1 MTLLFLTLSRIM
13 HKFSTTAK
21 KSSGVLCA
29 PPALRDP
36 QAGAPGLL
44 NVLQRVRLRGPTRK
58 RVPPRALPG
67 RRFRHFVTRTYVFPG
82 LVLVPLVS
90 PLHLAQGVDPPL
102 TDLLTEG
109 ELREYQR
116 KPQYRDRIDLFK
128 EVFNRRVDLLHRYI
142 QRDQLDETADLL
154 QKISALSHHAAEE
167 SPNAKKDKDL
177 RSTEVKKLEIRL
189 RKLIETINDLRT
201 TVPFEYL
208 ERFENTIQALEQL
221 RKTLLAQLLGEAMV
235 ENRTGRE
242 KGKGDWNETLESLP
256 FHPGGL
262 SVAAPPARLQSR
274 DRFTD
279 EEYGKLQLHQE
290 LEKRVEVFLEIAEA
304 RLKEIQKRM
313 KGGEREEEEENPLE
327 FHTYWDMVHAY
338 RQAIDGI
345 MINIDEKA
353 IYKTASEKDIRKSLE
368 KLNKKIQEFIPQLE
382 PIKQLAID
390 RKDEA
395 LYRELEEAQEISVV
409 AQKGSF
415 YGLGAPAQ

>member
-1 MTLLFLTLSRIM
+1 MKCLSPI
-13 HKFSTTAK
+13 
-21 KSSGVLCA
+21 
-29 PPALRDP
+29 
-36 QAGAPGLL
+36 
-44 NVLQRVRLRGPTRK
+44 
-58 RVPPRALPG
+58 
-67 RRFRHFVTRTYVFPG
+67 
-82 LVLVPLVS
+82 LVMIVSLVS
-90 PLHLAQGVDPPL
+90 PLPLAQGVDPPL
-102 TDLLTEG
+102 ADLLTER

-116 KPQYRDRIDLFK
+116 KPQYRDRIDLFR
-128 EVFNRRVDLLHRYI
+128 EVFERRVDLLHRYI

-154 QKISALSHHAAEE
+154 QEISALSHHAVKQ
-167 SPNAKKDKDL
+167 SSNAKNDKDL

-208 ERFENTIQALEQL
+208 EGFENTIQALEQL
-221 RKTLLAQLLGEAMV
+221 RKTLLAQLLGDAMV
-235 ENRTGRE
+235 ENRTDRE
-242 KGKGDWNETLESLP
+242 QGKGDLASLP

-262 SVAAPPARLQSR
+262 SLAPPPARWQSR

-304 RLKEIQKRM
+304 RLEEIQKRM
-313 KGGEREEEEENPLE
+313 KGGEWEEEEENPLE

-338 RQAIDGI
+338 RRAIDGI

-353 IYKTASEKDIRKSLE
+353 IHKTASEEDIRKSLE

-390 RKDEA
+390 QKDEA

-409 AQKGSF
+409 AQKGSL